1 MEAKAKVDMQDAP
14 QTPKEPI
21 LIVEDDAGTAL
32 LVQTQLRKAGWEAD
46 IAATGEAAITWLR
59 NRRPALMLLDNSL
72 PDITGE
78 GLVEL
83 LGPAMPPFVVI
94 TGAGSERLAV
104 TLMKQGAKD
113 YLVKNATFLHTLQP
127 VVARVL
133 KELETER
140 KLAMAERALRDSEAK
155 FRIITESMNDVVW
168 TLDTD
173 TLRFLYVSP
182 SVEKL
187 RGFTPEEILAE
198 PIDSALTPES
208 SNYLR
213 GIIQQRVQAFRSGL
227 ASDQFYTD
235 EVEQPCKDGS
245 TVWTEVITSYAWS
258 EQTGHVVVRG
268 VTRNIDKRKQAERAL
283 HESENRYRRITEG
296 LTDYQYSVRVE
307 AGQAVA
313 TTHSL
318 GCEAVTGYTA
328 EDFAADPYL
337 WFRMIAPEDRQAARD
352 RVEQVLAG
360 QEIEPFEHRLLR
372 KDGALRWVSD
382 TCILNKDASGKLLS
396 YDGVVQDIT
405 PRKQAEEA
413 LRESEARFRGLLQ
426 SVDFVGVQSYGPDG
440 TTQYW
445 NQASERIYGFTAEE
459 AIGRNLLDLV
469 IPPVMREDVSQAIRD
484 MWESGVTIP
493 SSELSLMRKDGS
505 RVSVYSSHA
514 IVRVPGHPPEMFCM
528 DVDLSDRR
536 RLEAQL
542 HQAQK
547 MESLG
552 ILAGGVAHDMNN
564 VLGAILGLASVH
576 LEVQPPDSPAHR
588 AFTTITKACTRGG
601 NLIRSLLGFARQGL
615 AEEKELDLNG
625 LVRDEVRLL
634 ERTTLARVRLEMD
647 LAPDLWPTRG
657 DASALTHVLM
667 NLCVNAVDA
676 MPDNGTLTLRTRNVD
691 ADWIEVQVVDTG
703 SGMSKEVLEKAM
715 DPFFTTKGQG
725 KGTGLG
731 LSIAHSTVMA
741 HHGQMEILSEPGR
754 GTTVLLRFPAFQLG
768 AQDPEPV
775 SLAQGIRTGSRL
787 KVLLVDDDEL
797 IQNSMKAIL
806 EILGHTVVTHPRGEQ
821 ALMWL
826 DAGFE
831 PDVVIL
837 DMNMPG
843 MGGPETLRRLRLVR
857 PEVPVLLATGRID
870 QGALNLVGAYAQ
882 VTLLPKPFGI
892 KELRQHLE
900 PIGPA

>member
-1 MEAKAKVDMQDAP
+1 MTGPA
-14 QTPKEPI
+14 TPRKDPI

-32 LVQTQLRKAGWEAD
+32 LVQTQLTKAGWESE
-46 IAATGEAAITWLR
+46 IAATGQAAIAWLAQ
-59 NRRPALMLLDNSL
+59 RRPALMLLDNSL

-83 LGPAMPPFVVI
+83 LAEAMPPFIVI
-94 TGAGSERLAV
+94 TGSGSERLAV
-104 TLMKQGAKD
+104 SLMKHGARD
-113 YLVKNATFLHTLQP
+113 YLVKNATFLQALQP
-127 VVARVL
+127 IIMRVL

-140 KLAMAERALRDSEAK
+140 KLAQAEAALRDSEAK
-155 FRIITESMNDVVW
+155 FRVITESMHDVVW
-168 TLDTD
+168 TLDTE

-187 RGFTPEEILAE
+187 RGFTPEEIIAE
-198 PIDSALTPES
+198 PMTAALTPES
-208 SNYLR
+208 ADQVR
-213 GIIQQRVQAFRSGL
+213 GLIQQRVEAFHSGQSPDL
-227 ASDQFYTD
+227 FYAD
-235 EVEQPCKDGS
+235 ELEQPCKDGS
-245 TVWTEVITSYAWS
+245 TVWTEVVTSFALN
-258 EQTGHVVVRG
+258 EQTGHVEARG
-268 VTRNIDKRKQAERAL
+268 VTRNIAKRKQAERAL
-283 HESENRYRRITEG
+283 QESQDRYRRITEG

-318 GCEAVTGYTA
+318 GCETVTGYTA
-328 EDFAADPYL
+328 EDFAGDSYL
-337 WFRMIAPEDRQAARD
+337 WFRMIAPEDREAARA
-352 RVEQVLAG
+352 RVEQILAG

-382 TCILNKDASGKLLS
+382 TCILSKDASGQLLA

-445 NQASERIYGFTAEE
+445 NQASERIYGYTAEE
-459 AIGRNLLDLV
+459 AIGKNLLDLV
-469 IPPVMREDVSQAIRD
+469 IPPEMREEVSQAMRR
-484 MWESGVTIP
+484 MWQSGETIP
-493 SSELSLMRKDGS
+493 SSELSLLRKDGS

-514 IVRVPGHPPEMFCM
+514 LVQVPGHPPEMFCM

-552 ILAGGVAHDMNN
+552 ILASGVAHDMNN

-588 AFTTITKACTRGG
+588 AFATITKACTRGG

-615 AEEKELDLNG
+615 AEEKDLDLNA

-634 ERTTLARVRLEMD
+634 ERTTLARVSLAMD
-647 LAPDLWPTRG
+647 LAPDLRTTRG

-676 MPDNGTLTLRTRNVD
+676 MSDRGTLTFRTRNVGS
-691 ADWIEVQVVDTG
+691 DWIEVQVEDTG
-703 SGMSKEVLEKAM
+703 SGMPQEVLEKAM
-715 DPFFTTKGQG
+715 DPFFTTKAQG

-754 GTTVLLRFPAFQLG
+754 GTRVLLRFPAYEARVQ
-768 AQDPEPV
+768 APEVAAPTQ
-775 SLAQGIRTGSRL
+775 QGITGVGL
-787 KVLLVDDDEL
+787 QVLLIDDDEL
-797 IQNSMKAIL
+797 IQSSMKAIL
-806 EILGHTVVTHPRGEQ
+806 EILGHSVVTYPSGEQ
-821 ALMWL
+821 ALAWL
-826 DAGFE
+826 DTGLE

-843 MGGPETLRRLRLVR
+843 MGGPETLRRLRLLR
-857 PEVPVLLATGRID
+857 PSIPVLLATGRID
-870 QGALNLVGAYAQ
+870 QAALDLVTAHSR
-882 VTLLPKPFGI
+882 VTLLPKPFGM

-900 PIGPA
+900 PVGPA